1 MEHRARLERLLIGLR
16 GLGLLR
22 RWPIGDSVEADEQLR
37 LMADMLQHRG
47 EPPMSETLLLEEF
60 DHVDGYA
67 AWAETYDDPGNALID
82 SEGVAL
88 RPILAGVPVGD
99 AADVACGTGRLTA
112 MLCELGHRVTGIDP
126 SAGMLKIAASKGLPA
141 TFVTGSFD
149 ALPLPS
155 DSVDLATCAL
165 ALTHFSDLRQAI
177 AEIAR
182 IVRPGGHVVLTDVH
196 PIATATG
203 GQALFRRS
211 DGSRGVTVNLQHW
224 VSDYIRAFTFA
235 GLAIEAC
242 HEPLVDDGFK
252 TGLGS
257 TTFVMPPMSA

>member
-1 MEHRARLERLLIGLR
+1 
-16 GLGLLR
+16 
-22 RWPIGDSVEADEQLR
+22 
-37 LMADMLQHRG
+37 
-47 EPPMSETLLLEEF
+47 
-60 DHVDGYA
+60 
-67 AWAETYDDPGNALID
+67 
-82 SEGVAL
+82 
-88 RPILAGVPVGD
+88 
-99 AADVACGTGRLTA
+99 